1 MSDTVSPMG
10 RMMQPQ
16 VLLLL
21 ALLVISAFSTAVT
34 SEGSQVHLEI
44 QIDEASAKD
53 WYQQGDIISLS
64 ANIVN
69 EGASQ
74 SIETDPSCDVIIQVI
89 NSNQEL
95 VYDESDSCRGQ
106 SQNIDFESGEIKQF
120 TGMGWDL
127 KDSAGAYAS
136 SGFYTIKAV
145 HPTTDLSD
153 ALEVEIQTSIETPQ
167 QLELILTISN
177 RQQVILDDQNL
188 ILGVSL
194 YNPTKDSVTLPDE
207 SACKLISQIGDITT
221 LQLPCFSSRNNI
233 TAGEHVLLG
242 NILIPAS
249 QTDSGDLNIEVFNVG
264 KSLSQSM
271 TVDISQSGIV
281 GLEEMA
287 NGLQTD
293 IVLQANDNLFS
304 EGEIF
309 ESSLLLTN
317 IGESERVL
325 TFTNTCKAE
334 MWIIDDRGRVV
345 FDSRMTKTCSEIE
358 VDNVLSSNE
367 QLVFTL
373 VDWSFTD
380 LQGCEVPS
388 GTYNV
393 IVEIP
398 QYYAASSHQITY
410 ERVSATDCASPL
422 DLEIVTH
429 ISSSNNNLDIT
440 IDLLPKISE
449 VELRWVGPC
458 AVSANIYDD
467 SGQEVHRQRSL
478 CDDRDGRL
486 TLLKYEGFDKPTIM
500 DIGGVA
506 MIDMMQNDL
515 PDGDYV
521 LKLELQTNPISLVQ
535 IEFSWPLSESQQSVI
550 VDNTETQLTPDSRV
564 LTGFWSGVI
573 TESGTCWIFNSN
585 EEGQI
590 LLSRAVGGWAP
601 QQGWSGAYQVQNTEV
616 APECRNF
623 NIASIQVTSV
633 ESESPEHLGVI
644 EGAEEDKTIAAAVQ
658 EEVIT
663 IAPTILIIASTT
675 SILSM
680 LVLVTLN
687 TESIRIPSTAA
698 GLWFLGLI
706 GKTHETTDGRFQ
718 RGRLMGYLT
727 ANPGCHFRAL
737 MGALEMSN
745 GQITHHLRIL
755 EKEESIWR
763 RKDGR
768 LVRFYP
774 LTNQLQPHMI
784 DDLLPVP
791 PLSPDPNSL
800 QGKILSLLDNDGTLG
815 DFPTQS
821 ELADRLEK
829 SQQLVS
835 HHLRTLQKFGLVEKR
850 KMGMRNRYK
859 LTREAIFLLE
869 TNDGFSK
876 ED

>member
-10 RMMQPQ
+10 RMIQPQ

-53 WYQQGDIISLS
+53 WYQQGDTISLS
-64 ANIVN
+64 ANLVN
-69 EGASQ
+69 DGASQ
-74 SIETDPSCDVIIQVI
+74 SIANDPSCNVIIQVM

-95 VYDESDSCRGQ
+95 VYDESNSCRGQ
-106 SQNIDFESGEIKQF
+106 SQSIDFESGETKQF
-120 TGMGWDL
+120 NGLNWDL
-127 KDSAGAYAS
+127 KDSTGTYAP
-136 SGFYTIKAV
+136 SGFYTLKAV

-153 ALEVEIQTSIETPQ
+153 AVEVEIQTSIATPQ

-194 YNPTKDSVTLPDE
+194 YNPSKDSITLPDE

-221 LQLPCFSSRNNI
+221 LQLPCFSTRNNI
-233 TAGEHVLLG
+233 TAGEQVLLG
-242 NILIPAS
+242 NILIPSS
-249 QTDSGDLNIEVFNVG
+249 QTDSGELNIEVFNVG
-264 KSLSQSM
+264 KSLSQSII
-271 TVDISQSGIV
+271 VDISQSGI
-281 GLEEMA
+281 GGIEELA

-293 IVLQANDNLFS
+293 ITLQATDNIFS

-317 IGESERVL
+317 IGENERVL

-334 MWIIDDRGRVV
+334 MWVIDDRGRVV
-345 FDSRMTKTCSEIE
+345 FDSRMTKTCNEIE
-358 VDNVLSSNE
+358 IDNVLSSDE
-367 QLVFTL
+367 QLVFGL
-373 VDWSFTD
+373 ADWSFTD

-398 QYYAASSHQITY
+398 EYYAVSSHQMTY

-422 DLEIVTH
+422 DIEIVTQ

-440 IDLLPKISE
+440 LDLLPKSGE
-449 VELRWVGPC
+449 VEMRWVGPC
-458 AVSANIYDD
+458 AISTKIYDD
-467 SGQEVHRQRSL
+467 SGQEVHRRRSL

-486 TLLKYEGFDKPTIM
+486 TLLKYEGFDDPTTLNLSSI
-500 DIGGVA
+500 A

-515 PDGDYV
+515 PDGNYV
-521 LKLELQTNPISLVQ
+521 LKLELQTNPISLAQ
-535 IEFSWPLSESQQSVI
+535 IEFSWPLSESQQSFT
-550 VDNTETQLTPDSRV
+550 VDNTETQQILDARV

-590 LLSRAVGGWAP
+590 LLSRGVGGWAP
-601 QQGWSGAYQVQNTEV
+601 QQGWSGAYQVQNTLV
-616 APECRNF
+616 APECENF

-633 ESESPEHLGVI
+633 ESESPEQILVGDT
-644 EGAEEDKTIAAAVQ
+644 EEDKTIAAAVQ

-706 GKTHETTDGRFQ
+706 GRTHETTDGRFQ

-755 EKEESIWR
+755 ENEESIWR

-774 LTNQLQPHMI
+774 LTNQLQPHMT
-784 DDLLPVP
+784 DDILPVP

-800 QGKILSLLDNDGTLG
+800 QGKILSLLDDDGTLG

-821 ELADRLEK
+821 ELADRLDK

-869 TNDGFSK
+869 TSNDFSK
-876 ED
+876 EN

>member
-21 ALLVISAFSTAVT
+21 ALLIISAFSTAVT

-64 ANIVN
+64 ANLVN
-69 EGASQ
+69 DGASQ
-74 SIETDPSCDVIIQVI
+74 SIANDPSCNVIIQVM

-95 VYDESDSCRGQ
+95 VYDESNSCRGQ
-106 SQNIDFESGEIKQF
+106 SQSIDFESGEIKQF
-120 TGMGWDL
+120 SGLNWDL
-127 KDSAGAYAS
+127 KDSTGTYAP
-136 SGFYTIKAV
+136 SGFYTLKAV

-153 ALEVEIQTSIETPQ
+153 AVEVEIQTSIDTPQ
-167 QLELILTISN
+167 QLELVLTISN

-194 YNPTKDSVTLPDE
+194 YNPSKDSVTLPDE

-221 LQLPCFSSRNNI
+221 LQLPCFSTRNNI
-233 TAGEHVLLG
+233 TAGEQVLLG

-264 KSLSQSM
+264 KSLSQSII
-271 TVDISQSGIV
+271 VDISQSGIV
-281 GLEEMA
+281 GIEELA
-287 NGLQTD
+287 NGLQSG
-293 IVLQANDNLFS
+293 IVLQANDNIFS

-317 IGESERVL
+317 VGESERVL

-367 QLVFTL
+367 QIVFGL

-398 QYYAASSHQITY
+398 EYYAVSSHQMTY
-410 ERVSATDCASPL
+410 ERLSATDCASPL
-422 DLEIVTH
+422 DIEIVTR

-440 IDLLPKISE
+440 LDLLPKISE
-449 VELRWVGPC
+449 VEMRWVGPC
-458 AVSANIYDD
+458 AISTKIYDD
-467 SGQEVHRQRSL
+467 SGQEVHRRRSL

-486 TLLKYEGFDKPTIM
+486 TLLKYEGFDNPTTLNLSAI
-500 DIGGVA
+500 A

-515 PDGDYV
+515 ADGNYV
-521 LKLELQTNPISLVQ
+521 IKLELQTDPISLAQ
-535 IEFSWPLSESQQSVI
+535 IEFSWPLLESQQSFT
-550 VDNTETQLTPDSRV
+550 VDNTEAQQTLDTRV

-573 TESGTCWIFNSN
+573 TESGTCWVFNSN

-590 LLSRAVGGWAP
+590 LLSRGVGGWAP
-601 QQGWSGAYQVQNTEV
+601 QQGWSGAYQVQNALV
-616 APECRNF
+616 APQCENF
-623 NIASIQVTSV
+623 NVASIQVTSV
-633 ESESPEHLGVI
+633 ESESPEQFIVGD
-644 EGAEEDKTIAAAVQ
+644 AEEDKTIAAAVQ
-658 EEVIT
+658 KEVIT

-706 GKTHETTDGRFQ
+706 GRTHETTDGRFQ

-755 EKEESIWR
+755 ENEESIWR

-774 LTNQLQPHMI
+774 LTNQLQPHMT
-784 DDLLPVP
+784 DDILPIP

-821 ELADRLEK
+821 ELADRLDK

-869 TNDGFSK
+869 TNNDFSK
-876 ED
+876 EN

>member
-10 RMMQPQ
+10 RMIQPQ

-53 WYQQGDIISLS
+53 WYQQGDTISLS
-64 ANIVN
+64 ANLVN
-69 EGASQ
+69 DGASQ
-74 SIETDPSCDVIIQVI
+74 SIANDPSCNVIIQVM

-95 VYDESDSCRGQ
+95 VYDESNSCRGQ
-106 SQNIDFESGEIKQF
+106 SQSIDFESGETKQF
-120 TGMGWDL
+120 NGLNWDL
-127 KDSAGAYAS
+127 KDSTGTYAP
-136 SGFYTIKAV
+136 SGFYTLKAV

-153 ALEVEIQTSIETPQ
+153 AVEVEIQTSIATPQ

-194 YNPTKDSVTLPDE
+194 YNPSKDSITLPDE

-221 LQLPCFSSRNNI
+221 LQLPCFSTRNNI
-233 TAGEHVLLG
+233 TAGEQVLLG
-242 NILIPAS
+242 NILIPSS
-249 QTDSGDLNIEVFNVG
+249 QTDSGELNIEVFNVG
-264 KSLSQSM
+264 KSLSQSII
-271 TVDISQSGIV
+271 VDISQSGI
-281 GLEEMA
+281 GGIEELA

-293 IVLQANDNLFS
+293 IILQATDNIFS

-317 IGESERVL
+317 IGENERVL

-334 MWIIDDRGRVV
+334 MWVIDDRGRVV
-345 FDSRMTKTCSEIE
+345 FDSRMTKTCNEIE
-358 VDNVLSSNE
+358 IDNVLSSDE
-367 QLVFTL
+367 QLVFGL
-373 VDWSFTD
+373 ADWSFTD

-398 QYYAASSHQITY
+398 EYYAVSSHQMTY

-422 DLEIVTH
+422 DIEIVTQ

-440 IDLLPKISE
+440 LDLLPKSGE
-449 VELRWVGPC
+449 VEMRWVGPC
-458 AVSANIYDD
+458 AISTKIYDD
-467 SGQEVHRQRSL
+467 SGQEVHRRRSL

-486 TLLKYEGFDKPTIM
+486 TLLKYEGFDDPTTLNLSSI
-500 DIGGVA
+500 A

-515 PDGDYV
+515 PDGNYV
-521 LKLELQTNPISLVQ
+521 LKLELQTNPISLAQ
-535 IEFSWPLSESQQSVI
+535 IEFSWPLSESQQSFT
-550 VDNTETQLTPDSRV
+550 VDNTETQQILDARV

-590 LLSRAVGGWAP
+590 LLSRGVGGWAP
-601 QQGWSGAYQVQNTEV
+601 QQGWSGAYQVQNTLV
-616 APECRNF
+616 APECENF

-633 ESESPEHLGVI
+633 ESESPEQILVGDT
-644 EGAEEDKTIAAAVQ
+644 EEDKTIAAAVQ

-706 GKTHETTDGRFQ
+706 GRTHETTDGRFQ

-755 EKEESIWR
+755 ENEESIWR

-774 LTNQLQPHMI
+774 LTNQLQPHMT
-784 DDLLPVP
+784 DDILPVP

-800 QGKILSLLDNDGTLG
+800 QGKILSLLDDDGTLG

-821 ELADRLEK
+821 ELADRLDK

-869 TNDGFSK
+869 TNNDFSK
-876 ED
+876 EN

>member
-10 RMMQPQ
+10 RMIQPQ

-53 WYQQGDIISLS
+53 WYQQGDTISLS
-64 ANIVN
+64 ANLVN
-69 EGASQ
+69 DGASQ
-74 SIETDPSCDVIIQVI
+74 SIANDPSCNVIIQVM

-95 VYDESDSCRGQ
+95 VYDESNSCRGQ
-106 SQNIDFESGEIKQF
+106 SQSIDFESGETKQF
-120 TGMGWDL
+120 NGLNWDL
-127 KDSAGAYAS
+127 KDSTGTYAP
-136 SGFYTIKAV
+136 SGFYTLKAV

-153 ALEVEIQTSIETPQ
+153 AVEVEIQTSIATPQ

-194 YNPTKDSVTLPDE
+194 YNPSKDSITLPDE

-221 LQLPCFSSRNNI
+221 LQLPCFSTRNNI
-233 TAGEHVLLG
+233 TAGEQVLLG
-242 NILIPAS
+242 NILIPSS
-249 QTDSGDLNIEVFNVG
+249 QTDSGELNIEVFNVG
-264 KSLSQSM
+264 KSLSQSII
-271 TVDISQSGIV
+271 VDISQSGI
-281 GLEEMA
+281 GGIEELA

-293 IVLQANDNLFS
+293 IILQATDNIFS

-317 IGESERVL
+317 IGENERVL

-334 MWIIDDRGRVV
+334 MWVIDDRGRVV
-345 FDSRMTKTCSEIE
+345 FDSRMTKTCNEIE
-358 VDNVLSSNE
+358 IDNVLSSDE
-367 QLVFTL
+367 QLVFGL
-373 VDWSFTD
+373 ADWSFTD

-398 QYYAASSHQITY
+398 EYYAVSSHQMTY

-422 DLEIVTH
+422 DIEIVTQ

-440 IDLLPKISE
+440 LDLLPKSSE
-449 VELRWVGPC
+449 VEMRWVGPC
-458 AVSANIYDD
+458 AISTKIYDD
-467 SGQEVHRQRSL
+467 SGQEVHRRRSL

-486 TLLKYEGFDKPTIM
+486 TLLKYEGFDDPTTLNLSSI
-500 DIGGVA
+500 A

-515 PDGDYV
+515 PDGNYV
-521 LKLELQTNPISLVQ
+521 LKLELQTNPISLAQ
-535 IEFSWPLSESQQSVI
+535 IEFSWPLSESQQSFT
-550 VDNTETQLTPDSRV
+550 VDNTETQQILDARV

-590 LLSRAVGGWAP
+590 LLSRGVGGWAP
-601 QQGWSGAYQVQNTEV
+601 QQGWSGAYQVQNTLV
-616 APECRNF
+616 APECENF

-633 ESESPEHLGVI
+633 ESESPEQILVGDT
-644 EGAEEDKTIAAAVQ
+644 EEDKTIAAAVQ

-706 GKTHETTDGRFQ
+706 GRTHETTDGRFQ

-755 EKEESIWR
+755 ENEESIWR

-774 LTNQLQPHMI
+774 LTNQLQPHMT
-784 DDLLPVP
+784 DDILPVP

-800 QGKILSLLDNDGTLG
+800 QGKILSLLDDDGTLG

-821 ELADRLEK
+821 ELADRLDK

-869 TNDGFSK
+869 TSNDFSK
-876 ED
+876 EN

>member
-10 RMMQPQ
+10 RMIQPQ

-53 WYQQGDIISLS
+53 WYQQGDTISLS
-64 ANIVN
+64 ANLVN
-69 EGASQ
+69 DGASQ
-74 SIETDPSCDVIIQVI
+74 SIANDPSCNVIIQVM

-95 VYDESDSCRGQ
+95 VYDESNSCRGQ
-106 SQNIDFESGEIKQF
+106 SQSIDFESGETKQF
-120 TGMGWDL
+120 NGLNWDL
-127 KDSAGAYAS
+127 KDSTGTYAP
-136 SGFYTIKAV
+136 SGFYTLKAV

-153 ALEVEIQTSIETPQ
+153 AVEVEIQTSIATPQ

-194 YNPTKDSVTLPDE
+194 YNPSKDSITLPDE

-221 LQLPCFSSRNNI
+221 LQLPCFSTRNNI
-233 TAGEHVLLG
+233 TAGEQVLLG
-242 NILIPAS
+242 NILIPSS
-249 QTDSGDLNIEVFNVG
+249 QTDSGELNIEVFNVG
-264 KSLSQSM
+264 KSLSQSII
-271 TVDISQSGIV
+271 VDISQSGI
-281 GLEEMA
+281 GGIEELA

-293 IVLQANDNLFS
+293 IILQATDNIFS

-317 IGESERVL
+317 IGENERVL

-334 MWIIDDRGRVV
+334 MWVIDDRGRVV
-345 FDSRMTKTCSEIE
+345 FDSRMTKTCNEIE
-358 VDNVLSSNE
+358 IDNVLSSDE
-367 QLVFTL
+367 QLVFGL
-373 VDWSFTD
+373 ADWSFTD

-398 QYYAASSHQITY
+398 EYYAVSSHQMTY

-422 DLEIVTH
+422 DIEIVTQ

-440 IDLLPKISE
+440 LDLLPKSGE
-449 VELRWVGPC
+449 VEMRWVGPC
-458 AVSANIYDD
+458 AISTKIYDD
-467 SGQEVHRQRSL
+467 SGQEVHRRRSL

-486 TLLKYEGFDKPTIM
+486 TLLKYEGFDDPTTLNLSSI
-500 DIGGVA
+500 A

-515 PDGDYV
+515 PDGNYV
-521 LKLELQTNPISLVQ
+521 LKLELQTNPISLAQ
-535 IEFSWPLSESQQSVI
+535 IEFSWPLSESQQSFT
-550 VDNTETQLTPDSRV
+550 VDNTETQQILDARV

-590 LLSRAVGGWAP
+590 LLSRGVGGWAP
-601 QQGWSGAYQVQNTEV
+601 QQGWSGAYQVQNTLV
-616 APECRNF
+616 APECENF

-633 ESESPEHLGVI
+633 ESESPEQILVGDT
-644 EGAEEDKTIAAAVQ
+644 EEDKTIAAAVQ

-663 IAPTILIIASTT
+663 IAPSILIIASTT

-706 GKTHETTDGRFQ
+706 GRTHETTDGRFQ

-755 EKEESIWR
+755 ENEESIWR

-774 LTNQLQPHMI
+774 LTNQLQPHMT
-784 DDLLPVP
+784 DDILPVP

-800 QGKILSLLDNDGTLG
+800 QGKILSLLDDDGTLG

-821 ELADRLEK
+821 ELADRLDK

-869 TNDGFSK
+869 TSNDFSK
-876 ED
+876 EN

>member
-10 RMMQPQ
+10 RMIQPQ

-21 ALLVISAFSTAVT
+21 ALLLISAFSTAVT

-53 WYQQGDIISLS
+53 WYQQGDTISLS
-64 ANIVN
+64 ANLVN
-69 EGASQ
+69 DGASQ
-74 SIETDPSCDVIIQVI
+74 SIANDPSCNVIIQVM

-95 VYDESDSCRGQ
+95 VYDESNSCRGQ
-106 SQNIDFESGEIKQF
+106 SQSIDFESGETKQF
-120 TGMGWDL
+120 NGLNWDL
-127 KDSAGAYAS
+127 KDSTGTYAP
-136 SGFYTIKAV
+136 SGFYTLKAV

-153 ALEVEIQTSIETPQ
+153 AVEVEIQTSIATPQ

-194 YNPTKDSVTLPDE
+194 YNPSKDSITLPDE

-221 LQLPCFSSRNNI
+221 LQLPCFSTRNNI
-233 TAGEHVLLG
+233 TAGEQVLLG
-242 NILIPAS
+242 NILIPSS
-249 QTDSGDLNIEVFNVG
+249 QTDSGELNIEVFNVG
-264 KSLSQSM
+264 KSLSQSII
-271 TVDISQSGIV
+271 VDISQSGI
-281 GLEEMA
+281 GGIEELA

-293 IVLQANDNLFS
+293 IILQATDNIFS

-317 IGESERVL
+317 IGENERVL

-334 MWIIDDRGRVV
+334 MWVIDDRGRVV
-345 FDSRMTKTCSEIE
+345 FDSRMTKTCNEIE
-358 VDNVLSSNE
+358 IDNVLSSDE
-367 QLVFTL
+367 QLVFGL
-373 VDWSFTD
+373 ADWSFTD

-398 QYYAASSHQITY
+398 EYYAVSSHQMTY

-422 DLEIVTH
+422 DIEIVTQ

-440 IDLLPKISE
+440 LDLLPKSGE
-449 VELRWVGPC
+449 VEMRWVGPC
-458 AVSANIYDD
+458 AISTKIYDD
-467 SGQEVHRQRSL
+467 SGQEVHRRRSL

-486 TLLKYEGFDKPTIM
+486 TLLKYEGFDDPTTLNLSSI
-500 DIGGVA
+500 A

-515 PDGDYV
+515 PDGNYV
-521 LKLELQTNPISLVQ
+521 LKLELQTNPISLAQ
-535 IEFSWPLSESQQSVI
+535 IEFSWPLSESQQSFT
-550 VDNTETQLTPDSRV
+550 VDNTETQQILDARV

-590 LLSRAVGGWAP
+590 LLSRGVGGWAP
-601 QQGWSGAYQVQNTEV
+601 QQGWSGAYQVQNTLV
-616 APECRNF
+616 APECENF

-633 ESESPEHLGVI
+633 ESESPEQILVGDT
-644 EGAEEDKTIAAAVQ
+644 EEDKTIAAAVQ

-706 GKTHETTDGRFQ
+706 GRTHETTDGRFQ

-755 EKEESIWR
+755 ENEESIWR

-774 LTNQLQPHMI
+774 LTNQLQPHMT
-784 DDLLPVP
+784 DDILPVP

-800 QGKILSLLDNDGTLG
+800 QGKILSLLDDDGTLG

-821 ELADRLEK
+821 ELADRLDK

-869 TNDGFSK
+869 TSNDFSK
-876 ED
+876 EN

>member
-10 RMMQPQ
+10 RMIQPQ

-34 SEGSQVHLEI
+34 SEGSQVHLEM
-44 QIDEASAKD
+44 QIDETSAKD
-53 WYQQGDIISLS
+53 WYQQGDVISLT
-64 ANIVN
+64 ANLVN
-69 EGASQ
+69 DGASQ
-74 SIETDPSCDVIIQVI
+74 SIANDPSCNVIIQVL

-95 VYDESDSCRGQ
+95 VYDESNSCRGQ
-106 SQNIDFESGEIKQF
+106 SQSIDFESGEIKQF
-120 TGMGWDL
+120 SGLNWDL
-127 KDSAGAYAS
+127 KDSAGTYAP
-136 SGFYTIKAV
+136 SGFYTLKAV

-153 ALEVEIQTSIETPQ
+153 AVEVEIQTSIDTPQ
-167 QLELILTISN
+167 QLELILTVSN

-194 YNPTKDSVTLPDE
+194 YNPSKDSITLPSE

-221 LQLPCFSSRNNI
+221 LQLPCFSTRNNI
-233 TAGEHVLLG
+233 TAGEQVLLG

-264 KSLSQSM
+264 KSLSQSIII
-271 TVDISQSGIV
+271 DISQSGIT
-281 GLEEMA
+281 GIEEMA

-293 IVLQANDNLFS
+293 IVLQANDKRFS

-345 FDSRMTKTCSEIE
+345 FDSRMTKTCNEIE

-367 QLVFTL
+367 QLAFGL

-398 QYYAASSHQITY
+398 EYYAVSSHQMTY

-422 DLEIVTH
+422 DIEIVTH

-440 IDLLPKISE
+440 LDLLPKISE
-449 VELRWVGPC
+449 VEMRWVGPC
-458 AVSANIYDD
+458 AISTKIYDD
-467 SGQEVHRQRSL
+467 SGQEVHRHRSL

-486 TLLKYEGFDKPTIM
+486 TLLKYEGFDNPTTLNLSAI
-500 DIGGVA
+500 A

-515 PDGDYV
+515 PDGNYV
-521 LKLELQTNPISLVQ
+521 LKLELQTDPISLAQ
-535 IEFSWPLSESQQSVI
+535 IEFSWPLSESQQGVTA
-550 VDNTETQLTPDSRV
+550 DNTETQQTLDARV

-573 TESGTCWIFNSN
+573 TESGTCWVFNSN

-590 LLSRAVGGWAP
+590 LLSRGVGGWAP
-601 QQGWSGAYQVQNTEV
+601 QQGWSGAYQVQNALV
-616 APECRNF
+616 APQCENF
-623 NIASIQVTSV
+623 NVASIQVTSV
-633 ESESPEHLGVI
+633 ESESPEQFIAGDV
-644 EGAEEDKTIAAAVQ
+644 EEDKTIAAAVQ

-706 GKTHETTDGRFQ
+706 GRTHETTDGRFQ

-755 EKEESIWR
+755 ENEESIWR

-774 LTNQLQPHMI
+774 LTNQLQPHMT
-784 DDLLPVP
+784 DDILPVP

-821 ELADRLEK
+821 ELADRLDK

-869 TNDGFSK
+869 TNNDFSK
-876 ED
+876 DN

>member
-10 RMMQPQ
+10 RMIQPQ

-53 WYQQGDIISLS
+53 WYQQGDTISLS
-64 ANIVN
+64 ANLVN
-69 EGASQ
+69 DGASQ
-74 SIETDPSCDVIIQVI
+74 SIANDPSCNVIIQVM

-95 VYDESDSCRGQ
+95 VYDESNSCRGQ
-106 SQNIDFESGEIKQF
+106 SQSIDFESGETKQF
-120 TGMGWDL
+120 NGLNWDL
-127 KDSAGAYAS
+127 KDSTGTYAP
-136 SGFYTIKAV
+136 SGFYTLKAV

-153 ALEVEIQTSIETPQ
+153 AVEVEIQTSIATPQ

-194 YNPTKDSVTLPDE
+194 YNPSKDSITLPDE

-221 LQLPCFSSRNNI
+221 LQLPCFSTRNNI
-233 TAGEHVLLG
+233 TAGEQVLLG
-242 NILIPAS
+242 NILIPSS
-249 QTDSGDLNIEVFNVG
+249 QTDSGELNIEVFNVG
-264 KSLSQSM
+264 KSLSQSII
-271 TVDISQSGIV
+271 VDISQSSIGGI
-281 GLEEMA
+281 EELA

-293 IVLQANDNLFS
+293 ITLQATDNIFS

-317 IGESERVL
+317 IGENERVL

-334 MWIIDDRGRVV
+334 MWVIDDRGRVV
-345 FDSRMTKTCSEIE
+345 FDSRMTKTCNEIE
-358 VDNVLSSNE
+358 IDNVLSSDE
-367 QLVFTL
+367 QLVFGL
-373 VDWSFTD
+373 ADWSFTD

-398 QYYAASSHQITY
+398 EYYAVSSHQMTY

-422 DLEIVTH
+422 DIEIVTQ

-440 IDLLPKISE
+440 LDLLPKSGE
-449 VELRWVGPC
+449 VEMRWVGPC
-458 AVSANIYDD
+458 AISTKIYDD
-467 SGQEVHRQRSL
+467 SGQEVHRRRSL

-486 TLLKYEGFDKPTIM
+486 TLLKYEGFDDPTTLNLSSI
-500 DIGGVA
+500 A

-515 PDGDYV
+515 PDGNYV
-521 LKLELQTNPISLVQ
+521 LKLELQTNPISLAQ
-535 IEFSWPLSESQQSVI
+535 IEFSWPLSESQQSFT
-550 VDNTETQLTPDSRV
+550 VDNTETQQILDARV

-590 LLSRAVGGWAP
+590 LLSRGVGGWAP
-601 QQGWSGAYQVQNTEV
+601 QQGWSGAYQVQNTLV
-616 APECRNF
+616 APECENF

-633 ESESPEHLGVI
+633 ESESPEQILVGDT
-644 EGAEEDKTIAAAVQ
+644 EEDKTIAAAVQ

-706 GKTHETTDGRFQ
+706 GRTHETTDGRFQ

-755 EKEESIWR
+755 ENEESIWR

-774 LTNQLQPHMI
+774 LTNQLQPHMT
-784 DDLLPVP
+784 DDILPVP

-800 QGKILSLLDNDGTLG
+800 QGKILSLLDDDGTLG

-821 ELADRLEK
+821 ELADRLDK

-869 TNDGFSK
+869 TSNDFSK
-876 ED
+876 EN

>member
-1 MSDTVSPMG
+1 M
-10 RMMQPQ
+10 
-16 VLLLL
+16 
-21 ALLVISAFSTAVT
+21 
-34 SEGSQVHLEI
+34 
-44 QIDEASAKD
+44 QIDETSAKD
-53 WYQQGDIISLS
+53 WYQQGDVISLT
-64 ANIVN
+64 ANLVN
-69 EGASQ
+69 DGASQ
-74 SIETDPSCDVIIQVI
+74 SIANDPSCNVIIQVL

-95 VYDESDSCRGQ
+95 VYDESNSCRGQ
-106 SQNIDFESGEIKQF
+106 SQSIDFESGEIKQF
-120 TGMGWDL
+120 SGLNWDL
-127 KDSAGAYAS
+127 KDSAGTYAP
-136 SGFYTIKAV
+136 SGFYTLKAV

-153 ALEVEIQTSIETPQ
+153 AVEVEIQTSIDTPQ
-167 QLELILTISN
+167 QLELILTVSN

-194 YNPTKDSVTLPDE
+194 YNPSKDSITLPSE

-221 LQLPCFSSRNNI
+221 LQLPCFSTRNNI
-233 TAGEHVLLG
+233 TAGEQVLLG

-264 KSLSQSM
+264 KSLSQSIII
-271 TVDISQSGIV
+271 DISQSGIT
-281 GLEEMA
+281 GIEEMA

-293 IVLQANDNLFS
+293 IVLQANDKRFS

-345 FDSRMTKTCSEIE
+345 FDSRMTKTCNEIE

-367 QLVFTL
+367 QLAFGL

-398 QYYAASSHQITY
+398 EYYAVSSHQMTY

-422 DLEIVTH
+422 DIEIVTH

-440 IDLLPKISE
+440 LDLLPKISE
-449 VELRWVGPC
+449 VEMRWVGPC
-458 AVSANIYDD
+458 AISTKIYDD
-467 SGQEVHRQRSL
+467 SGQEVHRHRSL

-486 TLLKYEGFDKPTIM
+486 TLLKYEGFDNPTTLNLSAI
-500 DIGGVA
+500 A

-515 PDGDYV
+515 PDGNYV
-521 LKLELQTNPISLVQ
+521 LKLELQTDPISLAQ
-535 IEFSWPLSESQQSVI
+535 IEFSWPLSESQQGVTA
-550 VDNTETQLTPDSRV
+550 DNTETQQLLDARV

-573 TESGTCWIFNSN
+573 TESGTCWVFNSN

-590 LLSRAVGGWAP
+590 LLSRGVGGWAP
-601 QQGWSGAYQVQNTEV
+601 QQGWSGAYQVQNALV
-616 APECRNF
+616 APQCENF
-623 NIASIQVTSV
+623 NVASIQVTSV
-633 ESESPEHLGVI
+633 ESESPEQFIAGDV
-644 EGAEEDKTIAAAVQ
+644 EEDKTIAAAVQ

-706 GKTHETTDGRFQ
+706 GRTHETTDGRFQ

-755 EKEESIWR
+755 ENEESIWR

-774 LTNQLQPHMI
+774 LTNQLQPHMT
-784 DDLLPVP
+784 DDILPVP

-821 ELADRLEK
+821 ELADRLDK

-869 TNDGFSK
+869 TNNDFSK
-876 ED
+876 DN

>member
-10 RMMQPQ
+10 RMIQPQ

-53 WYQQGDIISLS
+53 WYQQGDTISLS
-64 ANIVN
+64 ANLVN
-69 EGASQ
+69 DGASQ
-74 SIETDPSCDVIIQVI
+74 SIANDPSCNVIIQVM

-95 VYDESDSCRGQ
+95 VYDESNSCRGQ
-106 SQNIDFESGEIKQF
+106 SQSIDFESGETKQF
-120 TGMGWDL
+120 NGLNWDL
-127 KDSAGAYAS
+127 KDSTGTYAP
-136 SGFYTIKAV
+136 SGFYTLKAV

-153 ALEVEIQTSIETPQ
+153 AVEVEIQTSIATPQ

-194 YNPTKDSVTLPDE
+194 YNPSKDSITLPDE

-221 LQLPCFSSRNNI
+221 LQLPCFSTRNNI
-233 TAGEHVLLG
+233 TAGEQVLLG
-242 NILIPAS
+242 NILIPSS
-249 QTDSGDLNIEVFNVG
+249 QTDSGELNIEVFNVG
-264 KSLSQSM
+264 KSLSQSII
-271 TVDISQSGIV
+271 VDISQSGI
-281 GLEEMA
+281 GGIEELA

-293 IVLQANDNLFS
+293 IILQATDNIFS

-317 IGESERVL
+317 IGENERVL

-334 MWIIDDRGRVV
+334 MWVIDDRGRVV
-345 FDSRMTKTCSEIE
+345 FDSRMTKTCNEIE
-358 VDNVLSSNE
+358 IDNVLSSDE
-367 QLVFTL
+367 QLVFGL
-373 VDWSFTD
+373 ADWSFTD

-398 QYYAASSHQITY
+398 EYYAVSSHQMTY

-422 DLEIVTH
+422 DIEIVTQ

-440 IDLLPKISE
+440 LDLLPKSSE
-449 VELRWVGPC
+449 VEMRWVGPC
-458 AVSANIYDD
+458 AISTKIYDD
-467 SGQEVHRQRSL
+467 SGQEVHRRRSL

-486 TLLKYEGFDKPTIM
+486 TLLKYEGFDDPTTLNLSSI
-500 DIGGVA
+500 A

-515 PDGDYV
+515 PDGNYV
-521 LKLELQTNPISLVQ
+521 LKLELQTNPISLAQ
-535 IEFSWPLSESQQSVI
+535 IEFSWPLSESQQSFT
-550 VDNTETQLTPDSRV
+550 VDNTETQQILDARV

-590 LLSRAVGGWAP
+590 LLSRGVGGWAP
-601 QQGWSGAYQVQNTEV
+601 QQGWSGAYQVQNTLV
-616 APECRNF
+616 APECENF

-633 ESESPEHLGVI
+633 ESESPEQILVGDT
-644 EGAEEDKTIAAAVQ
+644 EEDKTIAAAVQ

-706 GKTHETTDGRFQ
+706 GRTHETTDGRFQ

-755 EKEESIWR
+755 ENEESIWR

-774 LTNQLQPHMI
+774 LTNQLQPHMT
-784 DDLLPVP
+784 DDILPVP

-800 QGKILSLLDNDGTLG
+800 QGKILSLLDDDGTLG

-821 ELADRLEK
+821 ELADRLDK

-869 TNDGFSK
+869 TNNDFSK
-876 ED
+876 EN

>member
-10 RMMQPQ
+10 RMIQPQ

-53 WYQQGDIISLS
+53 WYQQGDTISLS
-64 ANIVN
+64 ANLVN
-69 EGASQ
+69 DGASQ
-74 SIETDPSCDVIIQVI
+74 SIANDPSCNVIIQVM

-95 VYDESDSCRGQ
+95 VYDESNSCRGQ
-106 SQNIDFESGEIKQF
+106 SQSIDFESGETKQF
-120 TGMGWDL
+120 NGLNWDL
-127 KDSAGAYAS
+127 KDSTGTYAP
-136 SGFYTIKAV
+136 SGFYTLKAV

-153 ALEVEIQTSIETPQ
+153 AVEVEIQTSIATPQ

-194 YNPTKDSVTLPDE
+194 YNPSKDSITLPDE

-221 LQLPCFSSRNNI
+221 LQLPCFSTRNNI
-233 TAGEHVLLG
+233 TAGEQVLLG
-242 NILIPAS
+242 NILIPSS
-249 QTDSGDLNIEVFNVG
+249 QTDSGELNIEVFNVG
-264 KSLSQSM
+264 KSLSQSII
-271 TVDISQSGIV
+271 VDISQSGI
-281 GLEEMA
+281 GGIEELA

-293 IVLQANDNLFS
+293 IILQATDNIFS

-317 IGESERVL
+317 IGENERVL

-334 MWIIDDRGRVV
+334 MWVIDDRGRVV
-345 FDSRMTKTCSEIE
+345 FDSRMTKTCNEIE
-358 VDNVLSSNE
+358 IDNVLSSDE
-367 QLVFTL
+367 QLVFGL
-373 VDWSFTD
+373 ADWSFTD

-398 QYYAASSHQITY
+398 EYYAVSSHQMTY

-422 DLEIVTH
+422 DIEIVTQ

-440 IDLLPKISE
+440 LDLLPKSGE
-449 VELRWVGPC
+449 VEMRWVGPC
-458 AVSANIYDD
+458 AISTKIYDD
-467 SGQEVHRQRSL
+467 SGQEVHRRRSL

-486 TLLKYEGFDKPTIM
+486 TLLKYEGFDDPTTLNLSSI
-500 DIGGVA
+500 A

-515 PDGDYV
+515 PDGNYV
-521 LKLELQTNPISLVQ
+521 LKLELQTNPISLAQ
-535 IEFSWPLSESQQSVI
+535 IEFSWPLSESQQSFT
-550 VDNTETQLTPDSRV
+550 VDNTETQQILNARV

-590 LLSRAVGGWAP
+590 LLSRGVGGWAP
-601 QQGWSGAYQVQNTEV
+601 QQGWSGAYQVQNTLV
-616 APECRNF
+616 APECENF

-633 ESESPEHLGVI
+633 ESESPEQILVGDT
-644 EGAEEDKTIAAAVQ
+644 EEDKTIAAAVQ

-706 GKTHETTDGRFQ
+706 GRTHETTDGRFQ

-755 EKEESIWR
+755 ENEESIWR

-774 LTNQLQPHMI
+774 LTNQLQPHMT
-784 DDLLPVP
+784 DDILPVP

-800 QGKILSLLDNDGTLG
+800 QGKILSLLDDDGTLG

-821 ELADRLEK
+821 ELADRLDK

-869 TNDGFSK
+869 TSNDFSK
-876 ED
+876 EN

>member
-10 RMMQPQ
+10 RMIQPQ

-53 WYQQGDIISLS
+53 WYQQGDTISLS
-64 ANIVN
+64 ANLVN
-69 EGASQ
+69 DGASQ
-74 SIETDPSCDVIIQVI
+74 SIANDPSCNVIIQVM

-95 VYDESDSCRGQ
+95 VYDESNSCRGQ
-106 SQNIDFESGEIKQF
+106 SQSIDFESGETKQF
-120 TGMGWDL
+120 NGLNWDL
-127 KDSAGAYAS
+127 KDSTGTYAP
-136 SGFYTIKAV
+136 SGFYTLKAV

-153 ALEVEIQTSIETPQ
+153 AVEVEIQTSIATPQ

-194 YNPTKDSVTLPDE
+194 YNPSKDSITLPDE

-221 LQLPCFSSRNNI
+221 LQLPCFSTRNNI
-233 TAGEHVLLG
+233 TAGEQVLLG
-242 NILIPAS
+242 NILIPSS
-249 QTDSGDLNIEVFNVG
+249 QTDSGELNIEVFNVG
-264 KSLSQSM
+264 KSLSQSII
-271 TVDISQSGIV
+271 VDISQSGI
-281 GLEEMA
+281 GGIEELA

-293 IVLQANDNLFS
+293 IILQATDNIFS

-317 IGESERVL
+317 IGENERVL

-334 MWIIDDRGRVV
+334 MWVIDDRGRVV
-345 FDSRMTKTCSEIE
+345 FDSRMTKTCNEIE
-358 VDNVLSSNE
+358 IDNVLSSDE
-367 QLVFTL
+367 QLVFGL
-373 VDWSFTD
+373 ADWSFTD

-398 QYYAASSHQITY
+398 EYYAVSSHQMTY

-422 DLEIVTH
+422 DIEIVTQ

-440 IDLLPKISE
+440 LDLLPKSGE
-449 VELRWVGPC
+449 VEMRWVGPC
-458 AVSANIYDD
+458 AISTKIYDD
-467 SGQEVHRQRSL
+467 SGQEVHRRRSL

-486 TLLKYEGFDKPTIM
+486 TLLKYEGFDDPTTLNLSSI
-500 DIGGVA
+500 A

-515 PDGDYV
+515 PDGNYV
-521 LKLELQTNPISLVQ
+521 LKLELQTNPISLAQ
-535 IEFSWPLSESQQSVI
+535 IEFSWPLSESQQSFT
-550 VDNTETQLTPDSRV
+550 VDNTETQQILDARV

-590 LLSRAVGGWAP
+590 LLSRGVGGWAP
-601 QQGWSGAYQVQNTEV
+601 QQGWSGAYQVQNTLV
-616 APECRNF
+616 APECENF

-633 ESESPEHLGVI
+633 ESESPEQILVGDT
-644 EGAEEDKTIAAAVQ
+644 EEDKTIAAAVQ

-706 GKTHETTDGRFQ
+706 GRTHETTDGRFQ

-755 EKEESIWR
+755 ENEESIWR

-774 LTNQLQPHMI
+774 LTNQLQPHMT
-784 DDLLPVP
+784 DDILPVP

-800 QGKILSLLDNDGTLG
+800 QGKILSLLDDDGTLG

-821 ELADRLEK
+821 ELADRLDK

-869 TNDGFSK
+869 TSNDFSK
-876 ED
+876 EN

>member
-10 RMMQPQ
+10 RMIQPQ

-34 SEGSQVHLEI
+34 SEGSQVHLEM
-44 QIDEASAKD
+44 QIDETSAKD
-53 WYQQGDIISLS
+53 WYQQGDVISLT
-64 ANIVN
+64 ANLVN
-69 EGASQ
+69 DGASQ
-74 SIETDPSCDVIIQVI
+74 SIANDPSCNVIIQVL

-95 VYDESDSCRGQ
+95 VYDESNSCRGQ
-106 SQNIDFESGEIKQF
+106 SQSIDFESGEIKQF
-120 TGMGWDL
+120 SGLNWDL
-127 KDSAGAYAS
+127 KDSAGTYAP
-136 SGFYTIKAV
+136 SGFYTLKAV

-153 ALEVEIQTSIETPQ
+153 AVEVEIQTSIDTPQ
-167 QLELILTISN
+167 QLELILTVSN

-194 YNPTKDSVTLPDE
+194 YNPSKDSITLPSE

-221 LQLPCFSSRNNI
+221 LQLPCFSTRNNI
-233 TAGEHVLLG
+233 TAGEQVLLG

-264 KSLSQSM
+264 KSLSQSIII
-271 TVDISQSGIV
+271 DISQSGIT
-281 GLEEMA
+281 GIEEMA

-293 IVLQANDNLFS
+293 IVLQANDKRFS

-345 FDSRMTKTCSEIE
+345 FDSRMTKTCNEIE

-367 QLVFTL
+367 QLAFGL

-398 QYYAASSHQITY
+398 EYYAVSSHQMTY

-422 DLEIVTH
+422 DIEIVTH

-440 IDLLPKISE
+440 LDLLPKISE
-449 VELRWVGPC
+449 VEMRWVGPC
-458 AVSANIYDD
+458 AISTKIYDD
-467 SGQEVHRQRSL
+467 SGQEVHRHRSL

-486 TLLKYEGFDKPTIM
+486 TLLKYEGFDNPTTLNLSAI
-500 DIGGVA
+500 A

-515 PDGDYV
+515 PDGNYV
-521 LKLELQTNPISLVQ
+521 LKLELQTDPISLAQ
-535 IEFSWPLSESQQSVI
+535 IEFSWPLSESQQGVTA
-550 VDNTETQLTPDSRV
+550 DNTETQQTLDARV

-573 TESGTCWIFNSN
+573 TESGTCWVFNSN

-590 LLSRAVGGWAP
+590 LLSRGVGGWAP
-601 QQGWSGAYQVQNTEV
+601 QQGWSGAYQVQNALV
-616 APECRNF
+616 APQCENF
-623 NIASIQVTSV
+623 NVASIQVTSV
-633 ESESPEHLGVI
+633 ESESPEQFIAGDV
-644 EGAEEDKTIAAAVQ
+644 EEDKTIAAAVQ

-755 EKEESIWR
+755 ENEESIWR

-774 LTNQLQPHMI
+774 LTNQLQTHMT
-784 DDLLPVP
+784 DDILPVP

-800 QGKILSLLDNDGTLG
+800 QG
-815 DFPTQS
+815 
-821 ELADRLEK
+821 
-829 SQQLVS
+829 
-835 HHLRTLQKFGLVEKR
+835 
-850 KMGMRNRYK
+850 
-859 LTREAIFLLE
+859 
-869 TNDGFSK
+869 
-876 ED
+876 

>member
-10 RMMQPQ
+10 RMIQPQ

-53 WYQQGDIISLS
+53 WYQQGDTISLS
-64 ANIVN
+64 ANLVN
-69 EGASQ
+69 DGASQ
-74 SIETDPSCDVIIQVI
+74 SIANDPSCNVIIQVM

-95 VYDESDSCRGQ
+95 VYDESNSCRGQ
-106 SQNIDFESGEIKQF
+106 SQSIDFESGETKQF
-120 TGMGWDL
+120 NGLNWDL
-127 KDSAGAYAS
+127 KDSTGTYAP
-136 SGFYTIKAV
+136 SGFYTLKAV

-153 ALEVEIQTSIETPQ
+153 AVEVEIQTSIATPQ

-194 YNPTKDSVTLPDE
+194 YNPSKDSITLPDE

-221 LQLPCFSSRNNI
+221 LQLPCFSTRNNI
-233 TAGEHVLLG
+233 TAGEQVLLG
-242 NILIPAS
+242 NILIPSS
-249 QTDSGDLNIEVFNVG
+249 QTDSGELNIEVFNVG
-264 KSLSQSM
+264 KSLSQSII
-271 TVDISQSGIV
+271 VDISQSSIGGI
-281 GLEEMA
+281 EELA

-293 IVLQANDNLFS
+293 IILQATDNIFS

-317 IGESERVL
+317 IGENERVL

-334 MWIIDDRGRVV
+334 MWVIDDRGRVV
-345 FDSRMTKTCSEIE
+345 FDSRMTKTCNEIE
-358 VDNVLSSNE
+358 IDNVLSSDE
-367 QLVFTL
+367 QLVFGL
-373 VDWSFTD
+373 ADWSFTD

-398 QYYAASSHQITY
+398 EYYAVSSHQMTY

-422 DLEIVTH
+422 DIEIVTQ

-440 IDLLPKISE
+440 LDLLPKSGE
-449 VELRWVGPC
+449 VEMRWVGPC
-458 AVSANIYDD
+458 AISTKIYDD
-467 SGQEVHRQRSL
+467 SGQEVHRRRSL

-486 TLLKYEGFDKPTIM
+486 TLLKYEGFDDPTTLNLSSI
-500 DIGGVA
+500 A

-515 PDGDYV
+515 PDGNYV
-521 LKLELQTNPISLVQ
+521 LKLELQTNPISLAQ
-535 IEFSWPLSESQQSVI
+535 IEFSWPLSESQQSFT
-550 VDNTETQLTPDSRV
+550 VDNTETQQILDARV

-590 LLSRAVGGWAP
+590 LLSRGVGGWAP
-601 QQGWSGAYQVQNTEV
+601 QQGWSGAYQVQNTLV
-616 APECRNF
+616 APECENF

-633 ESESPEHLGVI
+633 ESESPEQILVGDT
-644 EGAEEDKTIAAAVQ
+644 EEDKTIAAAVQ

-706 GKTHETTDGRFQ
+706 GRTHETTDGRFQ

-755 EKEESIWR
+755 ENEESIWR

-774 LTNQLQPHMI
+774 LTNQLQPHMT
-784 DDLLPVP
+784 DDILPVP

-800 QGKILSLLDNDGTLG
+800 QGKILSLLDDDGTLG

-821 ELADRLEK
+821 ELADRLDK

-869 TNDGFSK
+869 TSNDFSK
-876 ED
+876 EN

>member
-21 ALLVISAFSTAVT
+21 ALLVISAFSTVVT

-64 ANIVN
+64 ADIVN
-69 EGASQ
+69 DGASQ
-74 SIETDPSCDVIIQVI
+74 IIANDPSCNVILQVI

-95 VYDESDSCRGQ
+95 IYDGSNSCRGQ
-106 SQNIDFESGEIKQF
+106 SQSLDFESGEIKQF
-120 TGMGWDL
+120 SGLNWDL
-127 KDSAGAYAS
+127 KDSTGVYAH
-136 SGFYTIKAV
+136 SGFYTLKAV

-153 ALEVEIQTSIETPQ
+153 SVEVEIQTSIDNPQ
-167 QLELILTISN
+167 QLELVLTISN

-194 YNPTKDSVTLPDE
+194 YNPSKESVTLPSE

-221 LQLPCFSSRNNI
+221 LQLPCFSTRNNL
-233 TAGEHVLLG
+233 TAGEQVLLG
-242 NILIPAS
+242 SILIPAS
-249 QTDSGDLNIEVFNVG
+249 QTESGDLNIEIFNVG
-264 KSLSQSM
+264 KSLNQSLI
-271 TVDISQSGIV
+271 VDISQSGID
-281 GLEEMA
+281 GIGEMA

-293 IVLQANDNLFS
+293 IVLQSNDNRFS

-334 MWIIDDRGRVV
+334 MWITDDRGRMV
-345 FDSRMTKTCSEIE
+345 FDSRMTKTCNEIE

-367 QLVFTL
+367 QLVFGL
-373 VDWSFTD
+373 VDWYFTD

-388 GTYNV
+388 GIYN
-393 IVEIP
+393 IMVEIP
-398 QYYAASSHQITY
+398 EYYAVSSHQITY
-410 ERVSATDCASPL
+410 QRASATDCSSPL
-422 DLEIVTH
+422 ELELVTQ
-429 ISSSNNNLDIT
+429 ISSLDNNLNIT
-440 IDLLPKISE
+440 IDLFPQISE
-449 VELRWVGPC
+449 VEMRWVGPC
-458 AVSANIYDD
+458 AISTKIYDD
-467 SGQEVHRQRSL
+467 SGQEVHRRRSL

-486 TLLKYEGFDKPTIM
+486 TLLKYEGVDKSNTITFE
-500 DIGGVA
+500 DIA

-515 PDGDYV
+515 PDGNYV
-521 LKLELQTNPISLVQ
+521 LKVELQTNPISLVQ
-535 IEFSWPLSESQQSVI
+535 IDFSWPLSESQQSFT
-550 VDNTETQLTPDSRV
+550 VDNTETQQVLDARV

-573 TESGTCWIFNSN
+573 TETGTCWIFNSN

-590 LLSRAVGGWAP
+590 LLSRGVGGWMP
-601 QQGWSGAYQVQNTEV
+601 QQGWSGAYQIQNAAV
-616 APECRNF
+616 APECQNF

-633 ESESPEHLGVI
+633 ESESPEQLI
-644 EGAEEDKTIAAAVQ
+644 IIDDAEDDKTIATAVQ
-658 EEVIT
+658 EEVIP
-663 IAPTILIIASTT
+663 IAPTILIVASTA
-675 SILSM
+675 SLLSM
-680 LVLVTLN
+680 LVVVTLN

-706 GKTHETTDGRFQ
+706 GRTHETTDGRFQ

-755 EKEESIWR
+755 ENEERIWR

-774 LTNQLQPHMI
+774 LTNQLQPHMT
-784 DDLLPVP
+784 DDILPVP

-800 QGKILSLLDNDGTLG
+800 QGKILSLLDNDGNLG

-821 ELADRLEK
+821 ELADRLDK

-869 TNDGFSK
+869 TNVDFSK
-876 ED
+876 EN

>member
-10 RMMQPQ
+10 RMIQPQ

-53 WYQQGDIISLS
+53 WYQQGDTISLS
-64 ANIVN
+64 ANLVN
-69 EGASQ
+69 DGASQ
-74 SIETDPSCDVIIQVI
+74 SIANDPSCNVIIQVM

-95 VYDESDSCRGQ
+95 VYDESNSCRGQ
-106 SQNIDFESGEIKQF
+106 SQSIDFESGETKQF
-120 TGMGWDL
+120 NGLNWDL
-127 KDSAGAYAS
+127 KDSTGTYAP
-136 SGFYTIKAV
+136 SGFYTLKAV

-153 ALEVEIQTSIETPQ
+153 AVEVEIQTSIATPQ

-194 YNPTKDSVTLPDE
+194 YNPSKDSITLPDE

-221 LQLPCFSSRNNI
+221 LQLPCFSTRNNI
-233 TAGEHVLLG
+233 TAGEQVLLG
-242 NILIPAS
+242 NILIPSS
-249 QTDSGDLNIEVFNVG
+249 QTDSGELNIEVFNVG
-264 KSLSQSM
+264 KSLSQSII
-271 TVDISQSGIV
+271 VDISQSGI
-281 GLEEMA
+281 GGIEELA

-293 IVLQANDNLFS
+293 ITLQATDNIFS

-317 IGESERVL
+317 IGENERVL

-334 MWIIDDRGRVV
+334 MWVIDDRGRVV
-345 FDSRMTKTCSEIE
+345 FDSRMTKTCNEIE
-358 VDNVLSSNE
+358 IDNVLSSDE
-367 QLVFTL
+367 QLVFGL
-373 VDWSFTD
+373 ADWSFTD

-398 QYYAASSHQITY
+398 EYYAVSSHQMTY

-422 DLEIVTH
+422 DIEIVTQ

-440 IDLLPKISE
+440 LDLLPKSSE
-449 VELRWVGPC
+449 VEMRWVGPC
-458 AVSANIYDD
+458 AISTKIYDD
-467 SGQEVHRQRSL
+467 SGQEVHRRRSL

-486 TLLKYEGFDKPTIM
+486 TLLKYEGFDDPTTLNLSSI
-500 DIGGVA
+500 A

-515 PDGDYV
+515 PDGNYV
-521 LKLELQTNPISLVQ
+521 LKLELQTNPISLAQ
-535 IEFSWPLSESQQSVI
+535 IEFSWPLSESQQSFT
-550 VDNTETQLTPDSRV
+550 VDNTETQQILDARV

-590 LLSRAVGGWAP
+590 LLSRGVGGWAP
-601 QQGWSGAYQVQNTEV
+601 QQGWSGAYQVQNTLV
-616 APECRNF
+616 APECENF

-633 ESESPEHLGVI
+633 ESESPEQILVGDT
-644 EGAEEDKTIAAAVQ
+644 EEDKTIAAAVQ

-706 GKTHETTDGRFQ
+706 GRTHETTDGRFQ

-755 EKEESIWR
+755 ENEESIWR

-774 LTNQLQPHMI
+774 LTNQLQPHMT
-784 DDLLPVP
+784 DDILPVP

-800 QGKILSLLDNDGTLG
+800 QGKILSLLDDDGTLG

-821 ELADRLEK
+821 ELADRLDK

-869 TNDGFSK
+869 TSNDFSK
-876 ED
+876 EN

>member
-1 MSDTVSPMG
+1 
-10 RMMQPQ
+10 MQPQ

-69 EGASQ
+69 DGASQ
-74 SIETDPSCDVIIQVI
+74 SIENDPSCNVIIQVI

-106 SQNIDFESGEIKQF
+106 SQNIDFDSGEIKQF

-127 KDSAGAYAS
+127 KESSGTYAP

-145 HPTTDLSD
+145 HPATDLSD
-153 ALEVEIQTSIETPQ
+153 AVEVEIQTSIDTPQ

-177 RQQVILDDQNL
+177 RQQVIIDDQNL

-194 YNPTKDSVTLPDE
+194 YNPTKDSVTLPIE
-207 SACKLISQIGDITT
+207 STCKLISQIGDITT

-233 TAGEHVLLG
+233 TAGEQILLG
-242 NILIPAS
+242 SILIPAS

-264 KSLSQSM
+264 KSLSQSI

-281 GLEEMA
+281 GIEEMA

-317 IGESERVL
+317 IDESERVL

-334 MWIIDDRGRVV
+334 MWVIDDRGRVV

-367 QLVFTL
+367 QLAFGL
-373 VDWSFTD
+373 IDWSFTD

-398 QYYAASSHQITY
+398 QYYAVSSHQMTY

-422 DLEIVTH
+422 DIEIVTH

-440 IDLLPKISE
+440 LDLLPKISE
-449 VELRWVGPC
+449 VEMRWVGPC
-458 AVSANIYDD
+458 AISTKIYDD
-467 SGQEVHRQRSL
+467 SGQEVHRLRSL

-486 TLLKYEGFDKPTIM
+486 TLLKYEGFDNPTTLNLSAI
-500 DIGGVA
+500 A

-515 PDGDYV
+515 ADGNYV
-521 LKLELQTNPISLVQ
+521 LKLELQTDPISLAQ
-535 IEFSWPLSESQQSVI
+535 IEFSWPLPESQQSVT
-550 VDNTETQLTPDSRV
+550 VDNTEAQQTLDTRV

-573 TESGTCWIFNSN
+573 TESGTCWVFNSN

-590 LLSRAVGGWAP
+590 LLSRGIGGWAP
-601 QQGWSGAYQVQNTEV
+601 QQGWSGAYQVQNALV
-616 APECRNF
+616 APQCENF
-623 NIASIQVTSV
+623 NVASIQVTSV
-633 ESESPEHLGVI
+633 ESESPEQFIVGD
-644 EGAEEDKTIAAAVQ
+644 AEEDKTIAAAVQ

-706 GKTHETTDGRFQ
+706 GRTHETTDGRFQ

-737 MGALEMSN
+737 MSALEMSN

-755 EKEESIWR
+755 ENEESIWR

-774 LTNQLQPHMI
+774 LTNQLQPHMT
-784 DDLLPVP
+784 DDILPVP

-821 ELADRLEK
+821 ELADRLDK

-869 TNDGFSK
+869 TNNDFSK
-876 ED
+876 EN

>member
-1 MSDTVSPMG
+1 M
-10 RMMQPQ
+10 
-16 VLLLL
+16 
-21 ALLVISAFSTAVT
+21 
-34 SEGSQVHLEI
+34 HLEI

-53 WYQQGDIISLS
+53 WYQQGDIVSLF
-64 ANIVN
+64 ANLVN
-69 EGASQ
+69 DGAAQ
-74 SIETDPSCDVIIQVI
+74 SIANDPSCNVIIQVI

-95 VYDESDSCRGQ
+95 VYDGLNSCRGQ
-106 SQNIDFESGEIKQF
+106 SQSIDFESGEVKQF
-120 TGMGWDL
+120 SGLNWDL
-127 KDSAGAYAS
+127 KDSAGIYAP
-136 SGFYTIKAV
+136 SGLYTLKAV

-153 ALEVEIQTSIETPQ
+153 SVEVEIQTSLDTPQ
-167 QLELILTISN
+167 QLELVLTISN

-194 YNPTKDSVTLPDE
+194 YNPSKDSVTLPSE
-207 SACKLISQIGDITT
+207 SACKLISQIGDTTT
-221 LQLPCFSSRNNI
+221 LQLPCFSKRNNL
-233 TAGEHVLLG
+233 TAGEQVLLG
-242 NILIPAS
+242 SILIPAS
-249 QTDSGDLNIEVFNVG
+249 QTNSGDLNIEIFNVG
-264 KSLSQSM
+264 KSLNQSLI
-271 TVDISQSGIV
+271 VNISQSGID
-281 GLEEMA
+281 GIEEIT

-293 IVLQANDNLFS
+293 IVLQSNDNIFS

-334 MWIIDDRGRVV
+334 MWIIDDRGRIV

-367 QLVFTL
+367 QLVFGL

-388 GTYNV
+388 GIYTM

-398 QYYAASSHQITY
+398 EYYAFSSHQITY
-410 ERVSATDCASPL
+410 ERLSATDCSSPL
-422 DLEIVTH
+422 DMEIVTH

-440 IDLLPKISE
+440 LDLLPKISE
-449 VELRWVGPC
+449 VEMRWVGPC
-458 AVSANIYDD
+458 AISTKIYDD
-467 SGQEVHRQRSL
+467 SGNEVHRRHSL
-478 CDDRDGRL
+478 CDDRDGQL
-486 TLLKYEGFDKPTIM
+486 TLLKHEGFGKHPTM
-500 DIGGVA
+500 NLDSVA

-515 PDGDYV
+515 PDGNYV
-521 LKLELQTNPISLVQ
+521 LKIELQTDPISLVQ
-535 IEFSWPLSESQQSVI
+535 IEFSWPLSESQQSFT
-550 VDNTETQLTPDSRV
+550 VDNTETQQTFNPRL

-590 LLSRAVGGWAP
+590 LLSRAVGGWMP
-601 QQGWSGAYQVQNTEV
+601 QQGWNGAYQVQNALV
-616 APECRNF
+616 APECQNF
-623 NIASIQVTSV
+623 NVASIQVTSV
-633 ESESPEHLGVI
+633 ESESPEQLIVI
-644 EGAEEDKTIAAAVQ
+644 DDAEEDKTIATAVQ

-663 IAPTILIIASTT
+663 IAPTILIIASTA
-675 SILSM
+675 SLLSM
-680 LVLVTLN
+680 LVMVTFN

-706 GKTHETTDGRFQ
+706 GRTHETTDGRFQ

-755 EKEESIWR
+755 ENEESIWR

-774 LTNQLQPHMI
+774 LTNQLQPHMT
-784 DDLLPVP
+784 DDILPVP

-821 ELADRLEK
+821 ELADRLDK

-869 TNDGFSK
+869 TNGDFSK
-876 ED
+876 EN